1 MANQSNSTCASIDRR
16 RMLRNMQ
23 LVELQAPEDFVAKS
37 RTVQFV
43 STNPNI
49 GNYLPVLAIQQML
62 HENTD
67 VFNIH
72 REIDYDFVN
81 ANYEVAVIGG
91 AGLLHKTF
99 EPFWREF
106 AEKCRLPYVIWGVGL
121 CSLDSVDGPTFVA
134 SDAASAVFEGALAVN
149 VRDELTAKTYGANIL
164 EKISITECP
173 TIFYL
178 RGFRVSPVKDSVTM
192 VMHPDLIGD
201 EVHDALEIA
210 LTERGLKVAKTLNVQ
225 SEAEGIDDIVYDYYC
240 ESSLIVTSRLHGAII
255 AYGLG
260 LPYIAIAG
268 DEKLREFHR
277 RFGGGWLANNVAE
290 LNSVLDSAEFSFAA
304 PGVEPAKPDL
314 TGVTE
319 FGNLA
324 AILLDNHQNK

>member
-1 MANQSNSTCASIDRR
+1 MNTESESTASIDRR
-16 RMLRNMQ
+16 TLLRNMQ
-23 LVELQAPEDFVAKS
+23 LVKLQNAEDYLAKS
-37 RTVQFV
+37 KVVQFV

-91 AGLLHKTF
+91 AGLLHKVF

-106 AEKCRLPYVIWGVGL
+106 AERCTLPFVIWGVGL
-121 CSLDSVDGPTFVA
+121 CSLDASDEPTFV
-134 SDAASAVFEGALAVN
+134 SPNAASAVFERALAVN
-149 VRDELTAKTYGANIL
+149 VRDQLTAETYGSGMRDQ
-164 EKISITECP
+164 ISITECP

-178 RGFRVSPVKDSVTM
+178 RSFRVTPTKDTVTL
-192 VMHPDLIGD
+192 VAHPGLISDDMHEAAEKLLRD
-201 EVHDALEIA
+201 
-210 LTERGLKVAKTLNVQ
+210 RGLKVSKTINVQ
-225 SEAEGIDDIVYDYYC
+225 TEVEGIDDIIYDYYC

-260 LPYIAIAG
+260 LPYIALAG

-277 RFGGGWLANNVAE
+277 IFGGGWLANDVAG
-290 LNSVLDSAEFSFAA
+290 LNEVLDSAEFAFAL

-314 TGVTE
+314 TAVTN

-324 AILLDNHQNK
+324 SALLDKAQNK

>member
-1 MANQSNSTCASIDRR
+1 
-16 RMLRNMQ
+16 MQ
-23 LVELQAPEDFVAKS
+23 LLKVKSPADYVANSK
-37 RTVQFV
+37 VAQFV

-91 AGLLHKTF
+91 AGLLHKVF

-106 AEKCRLPYVIWGVGL
+106 AQKCTLPYVIWGVGL
-121 CSLDSVDGPTFVA
+121 CSLDSAVEPTYV
-134 SDAASAVFEGALAVN
+134 SPDAASAVFERALAVN
-149 VRDELTAKTYGANIL
+149 VRDALTATTYGSSIVDQ
-164 EKISITECP
+164 ISVTECP
-173 TIFYL
+173 TVFYL
-178 RGFRVSPVKDSVTM
+178 RRFKVVPEKDAVTL
-192 VMHPDLIGD
+192 VAHPDLIND
-201 EVHDALEIA
+201 AVHKAAVKSLV
-210 LTERGLKVAKTLNVQ
+210 ERGLKVRKTLNVQ
-225 SEAEGIDDIVYDYYC
+225 TEAEGIDDIIYDYYC
-240 ESSLIVTSRLHGAII
+240 QSSLIVTSRLHGAII

-260 LPYIAIAG
+260 LPYIALVG

-277 RFGGGWLANNVAE
+277 TYGGGWLANDVAE
-290 LNSVLDSAEFSFAA
+290 LNEVLDRADFVFAA

-314 TGVTE
+314 TGVTN
-319 FGNLA
+319 FGNVA
-324 AILLDNHQNK
+324 SALLDKAQNK